1 MERKNSM
8 RFIKVGAMG
17 VLCASL
23 FTWASAMYFKPGVDD
38 VGTGPGFIPFRKSTP
53 SPMDPV
59 LLERATAQSAKS
71 YSPAGGW
78 IKQNTEFGKSLNPA
92 EANSVGKMIVKRI
105 FEAPDRTNTILK
117 TDKGVMFLSESAE
130 VGAGVKFRA
139 GKFLEF
145 THELSE
151 NGGPPSKSHLTDVG
165 QIVANH
171 PKSEAP
177 TVAEI
182 KAYGKTYI
190 DLVMDSPNRH
200 NVVVKNPDGSS
211 TVKVDAPEIG
221 VTIQANLKTDQ
232 FDLIRNGPQGPQPIK
247 PDTMI
252 SKQLAIEYKNK
263 VAGLLEFKGTYRRE
277 NIASLHGFERD
288 APAIV
293 AKQGMTM
300 AEFERWFAEPARII
314 PESMIPKLKAI
325 RDAVPVP
332 TPDTLME
339 KAIPLKDVQKYL
351 DGKFIEVKGFINRA
365 QDTRGLTDFRKIYN
379 TLRLD
384 YMDSNFN
391 DISDSSLGI
400 IRFKTAETATIGV
413 PYSPEFGG
421 KDMGDY
427 PFTGNGFTSAG
438 NGRVIPEFKIS
449 GPNGVKLQEGSELY
463 LIDRMGNESLLGTY
477 DKKQGR
483 FVKPR

>member
-78 IKQNTEFGKSLNPA
+78 IKHNTEFGKSLNPA

-105 FEAPDRTNTILK
+105 FEAPDRTNNILK

-151 NGGPPSKSHLTDVG
+151 NVGPPSKSQLTDVG
-165 QIVANH
+165 QIVANY

-200 NVVVKNPDGSS
+200 NVVIKNQDGSS

-221 VTIQANLKTDQ
+221 VTIQANLKTNQ
-232 FDLIRNGPQGPQPIK
+232 FELIRNGPQGPQPIN
-247 PDTMI
+247 PDTMM

-277 NIASLHGFERD
+277 NIASLQGFERD
-288 APAIV
+288 APTIV

-314 PESMIPKLKAI
+314 PESMIPKMKAI
-325 RDAVPVP
+325 RDAVPMP
-332 TPDTLME
+332 TPDTLLE
-339 KAIPLKDVQKYL
+339 KAVPLSNIQHYL
-351 DGKFIEVKGFINRA
+351 NGQIRGVKGFINRA

-391 DISDSSLGI
+391 DVSDTSLGI
-400 IRFKTAETATIGV
+400 IRFKTSEVATIGV

-421 KDMGDY
+421 KAVGDY
-427 PFTGNGFTSAG
+427 PFTGNGFTATG
-438 NGRVIPEFKIS
+438 NGKIIPEFKI
-449 GPNGVKLQEGSELY
+449 GEKNGVKILGGSEIYEL
-463 LIDRMGNESLLGTY
+463 DRWGTEKLVGVY
-477 DKKQGR
+477 DEEKGR
-483 FVKPR
+483 FFKIK

>member
-211 TVKVDAPEIG
+211 TVNVDAPEIG

-232 FDLIRNGPQGPQPIK
+232 FELIRNGPQGPQPIK

-293 AKQGMTM
+293 AKQGMTV
-300 AEFERWFAEPARII
+300 AEFERWYAEPARII
-314 PESMIPKLKAI
+314 PDAMLPKLKAI
-325 RDAVPVP
+325 RDAVPMP
-332 TPDTLME
+332 TSDTLLE
-339 KAIPLKDVQKYL
+339 KAIPLKDVQKFLSGEY
-351 DGKFIEVKGFINRA
+351 VRVRGFINRA
-365 QDTRGLTDFRKIYN
+365 QDTRGLSDFRKIYN

-384 YMDSNFN
+384 YKDSNFS

-400 IRFKTAETATIGV
+400 IRFKTGYVEKIDV

-421 KDMGDY
+421 KAIGDY
-427 PFTGNGFTSAG
+427 PFTGNGFTAAG
-438 NGRVIPEFKIS
+438 NGKIIPEFIITDTE
-449 GPNGVKLQEGSELY
+449 GVKINDRAEIFEL
-463 LIDRMGNESLLGTY
+463 DRNGNEKLVGIFNGKS
-477 DKKQGR
+477 GR
-483 FVKPR
+483 FFKIK